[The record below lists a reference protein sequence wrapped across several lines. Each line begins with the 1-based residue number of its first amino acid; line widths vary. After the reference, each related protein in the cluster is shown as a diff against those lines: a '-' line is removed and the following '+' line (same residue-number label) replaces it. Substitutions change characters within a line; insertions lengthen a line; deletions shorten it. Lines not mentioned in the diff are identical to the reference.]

1 MILAWLWL
9 FITGIAFLISLLCLI
24 GEWRRRDR
32 VGTEERAAPV
42 LSDIMPRQEEATQG
56 SYKRFECQV
65 TGTPQPE
72 VTWYKDDIEIT
83 NDPRFQFSLLNG
95 AVSCLIRDVKPDDA
109 GCYTCR
115 AENSE
120 GSALTAAFLSIR
132 DVSEIVE
139 EGECFSEKANEQ
151 EAATGFQDRLS
162 SKPRSSIDHEGVPE
176 IARKDARS
184 QSGSLEDFVDAFVDE
199 LLGKPQGGVSNE
211 DDEIFSQG
219 RLGPETDGVQLKTDA
234 LALGAGSPRREAEEL
249 QRLLALAEDGFASA
263 ENLGREAED
272 GGRKL
277 KQTDSE
283 TGEVRT
289 DSFGFGDK
297 PAIVMEIPANICV
310 KEGETITIKCRIAAF
325 PKPDVSWF
333 KDGEPIRPDER
344 HVIKIKDD
352 MFSLEVRDSEAI
364 DAGEYTIT
372 AINQEGKIYYNVRV
386 EVLEKGTEKG
396 ARGKAVRK
404 PPEFVEKPASM
415 TVTEFEQLKLW
426 CVVSGAPA
434 PSVTWF
440 REGKVLKDDGR
451 TDIYNDGDKHYLLVT
466 KAFLRDAGEYTC
478 TANNAVGAVFCS
490 VYVTVEGA
498 TEGESGASTDYD
510 LAVIEKLSP
519 LIYEEIAKIQ
529 DEPTDEE
536 LFREYLLKT
545 AYTDIDKEI
554 ILNEGEVIEVLDQ
567 ENPELWLVRKQDD
580 RRKICK
586 VPSNLLKPKTDSD
599 KTLSPQDEV
608 RPALARMQEARMQ
621 ELTVQDA
628 AGDSPDGL
636 LTPERRR
643 GKLSRSPSKRTAS
656 SEGGDSSEDED
667 KQSKVEQYPVYI
679 AIAEYTPPESEKDA
693 PKLTEGQFVYVLD
706 SKNPDRWYI
715 QTKPTKTN
723 PSKQGWVPPCFLDKK
738 AGSGYIDKRSTRE
751 IFRED
756 IIQITNKQTEALM
769 KRRYALTELLETER
783 DYVKELKLALDQF
796 ESLFKET
803 GLPGELVDKK
813 ELLLANLKD
822 LHHFHND
829 VFLSELMTCTND
841 PNGIGESF
849 MKMESKFNEYIPYL
863 KGRPGAEILLS
874 QPRSKKALEK
884 FERKS
889 RLDTQCDMQ
898 NSLRKPRERLRT
910 YEALLKD
917 LLRYTS
923 RAGEKV
929 PRLEDAIAMVMKI
942 PQNAEDRLLLESIE
956 EFPGDLL
963 NMGNLIRHD
972 DFIVWDA
979 EAVGRGRDRHCLL
992 FPDKIVMVKC
1002 KRPASHTDLPTY
1014 TYKGTINVPD
1024 VQINE
1029 LVVDDEKFELW
1040 YAVPNSEKVTFEAR
1054 NVHNKQAWV
1063 MDLRQLMRDLGVEET
1078 DLPLNRIPEVQMKY
1092 TSSPLPRK
1100 KLSVQEPKADLFLV
1114 PDSDKGTDYNTAIDS
1129 YESDISTQDTSSYHT
1144 ALDYDYE
1151 NITKPVYMKK
1161 LRKMRATEG
1170 DAVKF
1175 ECVVVGNPAPDITW
1189 LKDSVPLSESSDVV
1203 IQSVGDRHS
1212 VVVRDVLRD
1221 DRGIYTVSAANEHGT
1236 TDCSAQLLVCS
1247 EGMDETS
1254 QMTSDGDYG
1263 TAASIASEEGN
1274 SEIEATTPRLIGMPP
1289 EVMDI
1294 RLGGEARI
1302 DCSVIAYPEADIIWL
1317 KNGKEVLAK
1326 DRYKFLFVDDD
1337 TYSLVIQDSQPE
1349 DTGLYTCIARNK
1361 HGECKAD
1368 VKLTV
1373 SEHRVP
1379 SFTKHLEDTRVIEG
1393 EKVQLECCVDGNP
1406 EPDFAWLCNDEIIL
1420 PSEDFLMRFDG
1431 EACTF
1436 IIKEAFPEDAGIYTC
1451 QMTNSAGTAETRARL
1466 TVDREETEIAPDIA
1480 RGFQDLT
1487 VEQGTACSFE
1497 CDVTG
1502 SPIPEVTWSFNGE
1515 KVKSAG
1521 NIKLSQDNERYGL
1534 SIVKAS
1540 QKEIGEY
1547 SCTATNKVGTA
1558 KCAAQLIVKEQ
1569 EIAPK
1574 IVKGLEDISVAE
1586 GKGCT
1591 LECTINGK
1599 PQPEVV
1605 WMLNGKKIES
1615 STNIKQSQDKDR
1627 CTLTITKASP
1637 KESGEYSCTAKNQAG
1652 SVTCAAKLT
1661 VKEAG
1666 IAPKIE
1672 KGFEDL
1678 IVDTGKSCAFKCS
1691 ISGKP
1696 SSDVTWAFNG
1706 KQIKAAENI
1715 KLSQD
1720 KDTYSLTIAKCT
1732 LKDTGEYTC
1741 TAKNNIGSASCVAK
1755 LKVMEETKREK
1766 PIFATK
1772 PSDCEVADGKT
1783 AKFVCTFKD
1792 KPKTVQW
1799 LKDGK
1804 ELKPSTHFI
1813 MELNDN
1819 EAKLMIDN
1827 AALGDSG
1834 NYTCV
1839 AVNDSGK
1846 IEATA
1851 ELRVGPPPP
1860 DDTSPAVVFEEIDC
1874 EAIQPVQMMSL
1885 ESMALEPL
1893 IESNVNTQMERR
1905 PDDKVQVF
1913 IAPNKLKYTE
1923 IDPETIRLTWEP
1935 AETVVNA
1942 PMYYNIDFRESTIQT
1957 WQPLV
1962 HGLAET
1968 TYTVNNLDPKKSYVF
1983 RVASQTEYGI
1993 SHTSPELTMPTRA
2006 VPTVA
2011 EEETVFDVASANLET
2026 VYFAPYPEFPNEDP
2040 PHVIVNKDSVTLK
2053 WEEAKMP
2060 PGKDQVPTFY
2070 DVEGREGERPDWTP
2084 VAEDLTDTEYTVGGL
2099 RPDEEYEFRVQPKNE
2114 HGPGKPT
2121 KPVKVPRRGGP
2132 PRFLTTIPEYEEL
2145 GPDAV
2150 KISWQAADVPK
2161 ECSDLPV
2168 VYSISMKEEVAADFT
2183 TIIKDLKKTNLNITD
2198 LEPSKAY
2205 CFRIQA
2211 SNEFGPSETCIELTI
2226 PERAVPM
2233 APVFAVT
2240 SPPTLT
2246 KVEKQEIVLS
2256 WSSAEIP
2263 KDAIITP
2270 ISYTLQAKESTVE
2283 DWKVVADNV
2292 KDTTAKVK
2300 SMAPDKEYLLRVMA
2314 KNEFGESEPTKS
2326 VTLAKR
2332 AGPPEMPSTA
2342 PKCTEKS
2349 PETVDLTW
2357 SAATTTKGY
2366 YESEITYTVE
2376 VREESVTAWKAVE
2389 KGVAI
2394 TTATVSSLEPNK
2406 AYAMQVTAQNEYGSS
2421 KPTDEVKLPVRGVL
2435 GAPEWETRKPP
2446 KISNNKDGTLKLS
2459 WSNATLPAGAKPTK
2473 ITYTVEMQEG
2483 SEDWITLVDG
2493 LPDTQFNVKGA
2504 DPKVNTS
2511 YRIQAANEFGR
2522 SEPSEAAEI
2531 HRSEALPEFPTDEP
2545 PSVLPLGK
2553 DSVKLTWPAAT
2564 LPSDVPFCPTLYNIE
2579 EKSEEEEAWS
2589 SVVEDVAETE
2599 YTIKG
2604 VRPDRE
2610 CLYRVHPKNKHGFGR
2625 PTKAKRVP
2633 RRAGPPNLL
2642 PTIPEYDEIAPD
2654 AVELTWKPAETP
2666 KEFIDAPVQY
2676 TVEMK
2681 DEVSPDWQVIAKD
2694 LSDPTF
2700 TVQDL
2705 EPSMKYQFRIQASN
2719 EYGPSESC
2727 MELELPTRKIPMP
2740 PQFSVLGKPK
2750 LSKVEAKT
2758 PVLSWAPADTPVGG
2772 RDSPITY
2779 TVEAKEKDGKEWTP
2793 IVDGVKD
2800 TNCKVDGV
2808 KPDKE
2813 YELRVQA
2820 KNEFGAS
2827 EPTEPVV
2834 LPKRAGPPELPE
2846 NALTHEE
2853 KQPDT
2858 IELKWKKAQ
2867 TTKGYLECPI
2877 TYNIEMREETSQKW
2891 ATLVKGIAK
2900 TTCRI
2905 ADLEPNLAYVFRVTA
2920 LNEYGQSQPT
2930 EELLVKERTKPLPP
2944 NITNK
2949 KPPTVSDV
2957 KDNSLTLSWDGAET
2971 PPDGKPSPM
2980 TYTIETKDCTDG
2992 KWRPL
2997 VEGLQDT
3004 NFNVD
3009 GVNPD
3014 TEYSYR
3020 VKAKNEFGE
3029 SEPSDAVNVA
3039 KRAGPPLMPEAE
3051 PEYSEVNTESVTVS
3065 WKPAETA
3072 KGFLES
3078 PITYNIE
3085 IREESATE
3093 WNPLVQDVAATTY
3106 TADHLEPS
3114 KAYVFRVTAKNQFG
3128 ESDHCKDLHVPDRLV
3143 AVPPQFLSDEPP
3155 NPSKLES
3162 DSLTLTWLNA
3172 DVPKDSKPSTIT
3184 YTVEA
3189 KEGAGDW
3196 KPVATKVK
3204 DTTHRVTGVKPD
3216 EDIEFRV
3223 KAENEFGSSEPTKI
3237 AKVEKRAGPPQMKDT
3252 TPKFAEAS
3260 PKEVELS
3267 WDAATDTK
3275 GYLKSPI
3282 TYSIEIKEESVGEW
3296 KPLVKGVAKA
3306 AYTVTDLDPKKA
3318 FEFKI
3323 SAQNE
3328 YGTSEVCQ
3336 QVKVPDR
3343 MKPMPPKTSTK
3354 VPEIS
3359 KLDDNSLEMA
3369 WPAPEMPA
3377 EAKPSPITYDI
3388 EEKDSKGNWK
3398 PVAKDLK
3405 DTQHKIEGVAPDKEH
3420 EYRVQ
3425 AKNEFGNGEP
3435 TKPLKVEKR
3444 AGPPV
3449 MKKAGKPEFS
3459 EINPETIELSWDAAA
3474 DEKGY
3479 IKAPITYDIEMRE
3492 ESTKE
3497 FKPIVMDLAKTTFK
3511 VSDLEPS
3518 KAFVFKVTAKNE
3530 FGPSE
3535 VCQELKVPDRLKPLP
3550 PAMSSDAPQLEKV
3563 DKDSVKIAWS
3573 PAEFPKHA
3581 KPSKVSY
3588 TVEEKDGSSWKP
3600 LAEDLKDAGTSVK
3613 GLAPDKEH
3621 ELRVVAKNEF
3631 GTSEPTQS
3639 VKVDKCAGPPVM
3651 KKATPKFKEVNPETV
3666 ELSWEAATGEKGH
3679 IKVPISYDVEMREDT
3694 VTEWKPL
3701 VKDNAKTTYTVSD
3714 LEPSKAF
3721 VFRVTA
3727 KNEYGTSEVSQELTV
3742 ADRMKDLPPQLV
3754 QDAPSISDLEK
3765 NSLTLTWPEVKQP
3778 KHAKPSET
3786 TYNVEV
3792 KENGSKE
3799 WKLLAKDLTEP
3810 KKEVDGI
3817 KPDQSYEYR
3826 VKGKNEFGES
3836 EPTKPVKVDKRAGPP
3851 VMKKEKPEFKE
3862 ISPDVVELKWKPAED
3877 KKDFIKS
3884 TITYTVEFKDEAE
3897 KDFKSLS
3904 TSLEKPMYTANDLD
3918 PCISYTFKV
3927 TAQNEYGKSDISA
3940 ELTIPARQ
3948 VKVGPEMPDEAPKV
3962 SKLEK
3967 DSCTLTWPEA
3977 KLPKNAKPSPLT
3989 YILEVKVNGSKDWKE
4004 LAKDLKD
4011 PKYNVKNV
4019 KPDQEYEYRVLA
4031 KNEFGTS
4038 KPSKSVKVDKR
4049 AGPPVLPKDAPEFK
4063 EIRPEVIELKWKKAE
4078 DQKGFVKS
4086 TITYIVECREEK
4098 AKEWQKLAEGIEKP
4112 TYKASDLT
4120 PSKAY
4125 TFRVTAK
4132 NEFGNTEPTKEVLV
4146 PKRLIPKPPVMTKDA
4161 PKTSKL
4167 EKDSVELGWSA
4178 ATLPEDAKPSPSTY
4192 TVEIKEGDSKDWKPV
4207 AKDLSET
4214 THKIK
4219 DIKPDKDYEIRVV
4232 AKNEFGN
4239 SEPTKALKIEKR
4251 AGPPMLPKDAPKYK
4265 EIKPEV
4271 IELSWQPAK
4280 TQKGFLE
4287 SPVTYQ
4293 VEKKS
4298 EKDKKWTTV
4307 GKDVK
4312 DVTFKAK
4319 DLDPS
4324 LAYEFKVTAKNEYG
4338 ASEPTNEL
4346 TVEARLKKV
4355 APAMPKGEPKVTG
4368 LDTESPTLAWSP
4380 AKQEED
4386 TKPAPVTYKI
4396 EAKDGEH
4403 GDWKVIAKD
4412 LKDPKHKLK
4421 DLKPDQEYEVRVVAE
4436 NEFGLSEPTKAIK
4449 IEKRA
4454 GPPTLPKDAPTL
4466 SDLNKD
4472 NPTLKWS
4479 PAQTKEGAINSPI
4492 TYTVE
4497 AKEKGTDKW
4506 KVIAKDLK
4514 DPKCVLKDLKPEKGY
4529 EIKVAAKN
4537 KFGGSETTQPVIL
4550 EERTGPPSLPLD
4562 APKLSAL
4569 DKDAPKL
4576 SWSAATT
4583 KEGKLDVPITYI
4595 IEAKENDSKD
4605 WKTFAKDVKD
4615 TQHSLKGLVPD
4626 KRCEFRV
4633 SAVNKFGTSEATK
4646 PVILKERLKK
4656 DEQKDKSKKDD
4667 EKVKNEDDKD
4677 KKDEAKV
4684 KKGDDEAKKDD
4695 GKAKED
4701 DDTAKNDDSK
4711 AKKDDD
4717 KAKKDEAKVK
4727 KDDDK
4732 VKKDD
4737 DKAKKND
4744 DKAKKDD
4751 DRAKKDDDKAKKDD
4765 DKAKKDEDKVKKDE
4779 NKAKKDEDKAKKD
4792 DDKAK
4797 KDEAKVE
4804 KDEDKV
4810 KKDEDK
4816 AKKDEDKAKKD
4827 DDKAKKDEAKVEK
4840 DEDKVKKDEDKAKKD
4855 EAKVKKDDDKAKKD
4869 EAKVK
4874 KDDDTAKKDDDKAK
4888 KDDVKT
4894 KKDDDKVKKDD
4905 DKVKKDEDKVKKDE
4919 DKAKKDDDK
4928 AKKYEDK
4935 AKKDEDKVKK
4945 DEDKVKKDEDKAKK
4959 DEAKVKKDED
4969 KAKKDE
4975 GKAKKDDDKVKKDD
4989 DKTNKDEA
4997 KVKKDDDKVKK
5008 DEDKAKKDEDK
5019 AKKNE
5024 AKVKKDDDKVKKDE
5038 DKAKKD
5044 DDRVKKDEDRAK
5056 KDDDKAKKYEDKA
5069 KKDGDIVEKGVDE
5082 VKKDDKK
5089 AKKGDVKTKKDDS
5102 KVKKDD
5108 DKVKKDEAK
5117 KDDDEAKKDGDKV
5130 EKGDDKVKK
5139 SGTGA
5144 PVLPPDAP
5152 TISNLE
5158 KDSPKLT
5165 WSAAKA
5171 KEGTVESPVTY
5182 AVELKEW
5189 GKDWKVV
5196 AKDIKDTKHTLKGLK
5211 PDMAYEVRVAAKN
5224 KYGESDPTK
5233 PAKIPKKKVPPV
5245 MSPEHPKISYLE
5257 ADSLTLTWKEA
5268 SQQEYAIPSKISYV
5282 VEEKV
5287 GAKGDWKEIGKDIP
5301 KATFRVKGLHPDED
5315 CAYRIIAK
5323 NEFGK
5328 SDPTKHIILPMQ
5340 TDEVDSA
5347 GPPPDLTPIDPKVK
5361 KINDEEVELSWDTPK
5376 DAEGQRLF
5384 TPLIYDIDFKEEEV
5398 EDWKPL
5404 VRGVADTTYKATDM
5418 EPKKSYEFRV
5428 VPQVFQGFGD
5438 PWAEIVVP
5446 KRSVDQQK
5454 QKDAATAKAKG
5465 QERGVPPRL
5474 QFEAPKI
5481 SDLQKSSLKLSW
5493 DEATLPPGAKKVPTV
5508 YIIEIKEGLGQGWK
5522 TLTDKVKDTQYN
5534 VKDIRADKE
5543 FSFRVLAKNEF
5554 GVSEPT
5560 LPATLNSRGG
5570 PPEMPF
5576 SKPKYTEVGPETVGL
5591 SWEPATNMKGMEDVP
5606 ITYVIEMREPPTP
5619 DWETLVKNVKKTKVA
5634 IQDLDPS
5641 KSFSFRILAENEYGV
5656 SEPTMPLTLP
5666 KRDAQYT
5673 PEEVRK
5679 PNYSLPSKS
5688 SVDIT
5693 WKPSRMPVGCP
5704 DMPIVYDVE
5713 QCEYPSYDWANVG
5726 KGVKGC
5732 EYTAKDLK
5740 PEKDYMYRV
5749 IARTKYG
5756 AADSSPPV
5764 TARRKGG
5771 NLVPQHVK
5779 LAKPL
5784 VKAVGDDGAEL
5795 TWRPAENPSNITCP
5809 VTYVIEQREAMTSS
5823 WKEVA
5828 AGVKDVK
5835 HVAEGLDPNK
5845 DYDFKVVPENEFG
5858 RADPYPIATLNR
5870 DGSRGK
5876 PPAGIL
5882 ITPSFSELGPD
5893 AVQLSWLPN
5902 KSNDPTQVTYVIEQR
5917 MLSGDWKQI
5926 ANAVPDTYHNLHEV
5940 APDVELVYRV
5950 FVKNSFGTSPPSP
5963 IVTVRRKAYSNM
5975 PEPIREKPT
5984 VTDIGPAAIQL
5995 SWYPPLR
6002 RTNTPL
6008 TYVVE
6013 EKNPAGGDWRV
6024 IATDLEDTRLDI
6036 EDLVAG
6042 RDNMYRVVVVNEH
6055 GKSEPSP
6062 AVMAHHQNL
6071 DGSKPDAIVEK
6082 PVITELGD
6090 GRYKL
6095 SWVIPREPQSP
6106 QDYTLEVR
6114 ESPSLRWQM
6123 VTTGIHDTNYIIE
6136 NLKPETDY
6144 MYRVIVENDYGES
6157 DPSPAVSLRQGPESY
6172 APVMPR
6178 EKPYPREMGP
6188 DTILLSWKPAHIPAE
6203 AAASEITYTIEV
6215 REPPDTEWRK
6225 LYTKVP
6231 DVSHRMTDLM
6241 PKQDY
6246 MFRVLAQN
6254 EYGLSEPTP
6263 PCTVNRKSSKC
6274 IPEPILNHPRKTLVG
6289 PDAVQLTWPPPYQ
6302 PAHLANIPMSY
6313 IIEVRDGLGSDWRPI
6328 AKDIKDPNYT
6338 VSGLRPDLGYGFRVR
6353 VANEYGVSEPSP
6365 VVSLPT
6371 KWASDY
6377 IPRTP
6382 PDCPEITEVSIE
6394 TVRVSWN
6401 AVRPPP
6407 SVPGTKVTYILEMR
6421 EGKSTVWRPMVKG
6434 HPETSV
6440 LMKDVSP
6447 EHEYS
6452 FRVRAQ
6458 NEYGISDP
6466 SRHATLP
6473 KRFALPEAIL
6483 EKPFL
6488 LELGP
6493 DTAKISWRA
6502 PRLPTSLSRYQAKP
6516 YTYIIEVRDQS
6527 GNEWRKLAGDIR
6539 DTSYV
6544 IKDLLPD
6551 RDYLYRVRAQNEYGV
6566 SDPSLPVMK
6575 YRKADTGRGSA
6586 SPAYTRKYLGPG
6598 FHRGHAAPEFV
6609 GDYDDTVYG
6618 VKEQPVK
6625 ISCTISGYPE
6635 PKLMWYKDGEK
6646 LELGG
6651 RFNVYVTANG
6661 LCTLEIDAMQKSDV
6675 GTYKIFAEN
6684 TEGTATRY
6692 IRLELADP
6700 PVFLEPLKD
6709 LNLRVWTAG
6718 RMECRVDGLP
6728 YPEVKFFKD
6737 WHPLAHSARVK
6748 VKHTEYDYWSLDIDG
6763 AISRD
6768 EGMFICVAE
6777 NIAGK
6782 VHCTASLHIEE
6793 KPPLV
6798 DIEIKLSNVSDVYHV
6813 LEEIGRGSCGVVRR
6827 VIEKCTHNVFAAKF
6841 LRARDK
6847 DHRNDLKQEFDAM
6860 AELSHPHIELLHD
6873 AFESNKKLV
6882 LVLELIT
6889 GPELLDHLTELDS
6902 ITENDI
6908 AFYIKQ
6914 LLEAVEYIHSKG
6926 VLHLDIKP
6934 ENLYFTKHGSTDIKL
6949 IDFGCA
6955 RKTYHERET
6964 RINYGTPEFV
6974 APEVV
6979 KGEPVTFA
6987 TDCWHIGVLTYI
6999 LLSGISPFHDSND
7012 RQTLTNVRECRW
7024 SFKNQ
7029 AFDDITDVAKNFIA
7043 SLLDIDPRGRPT
7055 ASDCL
7060 NHPFIRLADHRGQG
7074 LRLPVDRLKIYSTRR
7089 KFERQLNLVRT
7100 IVYQRPITS
7109 ILQDVPRIMLPGD
7122 ADISKDRAPFS
7133 PISPSIGGPQ
7143 GLLPPLACG
7152 IVLTPGT
7159 SRASSIAP
7167 SDDNTSSFDSGDFDF
7182 DLDDEGEC
7190 PMEDWAG
7197 HYHPGA
7203 HTHCHHHDESKL
7215 KELKEKL
7222 HRTELDEK
7230 FAAVEAYIYKRSR
7243 SDRQKPKKIRKSKIA
7258 GGEPLVFKENLHD
7271 KGFNVGQNITVSCQ
7285 VHGNPAPSIHWYR
7298 NEEPLWDGHRLRTSY
7313 DHHTGRASLTVINTL
7328 PTDGG
7333 IYKCTARNPLGRIVT
7348 KARLAIGDHP
7358 TRPGRPVVTAVSSHE
7373 VFVMW
7378 EEPKTDGNGHIL
7390 SYRLDYRKAG
7400 AREWTLGTHTINE
7413 CALIQGLEPDSVY
7426 RFRANCVNKFGTS
7439 PYSFGSIE
7447 IRTKHE
7453 GAEPIPIDTET
7464 RRVLL
7469 RSRDEA
7475 EDSEPE
7481 SPDVSRRSSMYEV
7494 MEPKKEGLETDIILQ
7509 EGDPEKFYTFGAQI
7523 WSGEHATVVKC
7534 SDRNLGKEYIAKIRL
7549 KRSEDALRE
7558 YNILK
7563 GLRQERICQLF
7574 EAYQTANKVT
7584 LILEPLS
7591 GEELIR
7597 GLCFKNK
7604 YTEETVCHV
7613 IRQLLDALQFL
7624 HNYGIVHLNIEPS
7637 NIMMISRRRHDIKIV
7652 DFSCARNI
7660 THEDGE
7666 SFGKTE
7672 GMTEFFAPEMLSN
7685 EMIGCPADVWSVGV
7699 VTFVLLSG
7707 ESPFLGEKEQDT
7719 ISNISRL
7726 RYDAHHLHDNIT
7738 KDALR
7743 FMYHIIKRSP
7753 RDRLTI
7759 EEALD
7764 HRWLNLAD
7772 PMVKKRRAGIFDTSK
7787 LRNFQIEFQ
7796 NRRFAKSG
7804 STGSETSGA
7813 ASTEGEGHDERRDS
7827 ATGAAGGLAPPQAGG
7842 SGEPSRKL

>member
-4550 EERTGPPSLPLD
+4550 EERT
-4562 APKLSAL
+4562 
-4569 DKDAPKL
+4569 
-4576 SWSAATT
+4576 
-4583 KEGKLDVPITYI
+4583 
-4595 IEAKENDSKD
+4595 
-4605 WKTFAKDVKD
+4605 
-4615 TQHSLKGLVPD
+4615 
-4626 KRCEFRV
+4626 
-4633 SAVNKFGTSEATK
+4633 
-4646 PVILKERLKK
+4646 
-4656 DEQKDKSKKDD
+4656 
-4667 EKVKNEDDKD
+4667 
-4677 KKDEAKV
+4677 
-4684 KKGDDEAKKDD
+4684 
-4695 GKAKED
+4695 
-4701 DDTAKNDDSK
+4701 
-4711 AKKDDD
+4711 
-4717 KAKKDEAKVK
+4717 
-4727 KDDDK
+4727 
-4732 VKKDD
+4732 
-4737 DKAKKND
+4737 
-4744 DKAKKDD
+4744 
-4751 DRAKKDDDKAKKDD
+4751 
-4765 DKAKKDEDKVKKDE
+4765 
-4779 NKAKKDEDKAKKD
+4779 
-4792 DDKAK
+4792 
-4797 KDEAKVE
+4797 
-4804 KDEDKV
+4804 
-4810 KKDEDK
+4810 
-4816 AKKDEDKAKKD
+4816 
-4827 DDKAKKDEAKVEK
+4827 
-4840 DEDKVKKDEDKAKKD
+4840 
-4855 EAKVKKDDDKAKKD
+4855 
-4869 EAKVK
+4869 
-4874 KDDDTAKKDDDKAK
+4874 
-4888 KDDVKT
+4888 
-4894 KKDDDKVKKDD
+4894 
-4905 DKVKKDEDKVKKDE
+4905 
-4919 DKAKKDDDK
+4919 
-4928 AKKYEDK
+4928 
-4935 AKKDEDKVKK
+4935 
-4945 DEDKVKKDEDKAKK
+4945 
-4959 DEAKVKKDED
+4959 
-4969 KAKKDE
+4969 
-4975 GKAKKDDDKVKKDD
+4975 
-4989 DKTNKDEA
+4989 
-4997 KVKKDDDKVKK
+4997 
-5008 DEDKAKKDEDK
+5008 
-5019 AKKNE
+5019 
-5024 AKVKKDDDKVKKDE
+5024 
-5038 DKAKKD
+5038 
-5044 DDRVKKDEDRAK
+5044 
-5056 KDDDKAKKYEDKA
+5056 
-5069 KKDGDIVEKGVDE
+5069 
-5082 VKKDDKK
+5082 
-5089 AKKGDVKTKKDDS
+5089 
-5102 KVKKDD
+5102 
-5108 DKVKKDEAK
+5108 
-5117 KDDDEAKKDGDKV
+5117 
-5130 EKGDDKVKK
+5130 
-5139 SGTGA
+5139 
-5144 PVLPPDAP
+5144 
-5152 TISNLE
+5152 
-5158 KDSPKLT
+5158 
-5165 WSAAKA
+5165 
-5171 KEGTVESPVTY
+5171 
-5182 AVELKEW
+5182 
-5189 GKDWKVV
+5189 
-5196 AKDIKDTKHTLKGLK
+5196 
-5211 PDMAYEVRVAAKN
+5211 
-5224 KYGESDPTK
+5224 
-5233 PAKIPKKKVPPV
+5233 VPPV

-7258 GGEPLVFKENLHD
+7258 GEKTAMTGGEPLVFKENLHD